1 MRRNK
6 GTLFYHLSCEKAWF
20 LSDFVKV
27 WEWYLSEKKLL
38 CMPFFTPTQML
49 RAISVQFFCFLST
62 SKHQKPSPSF
72 QDACLISVTH
82 VTMLSSDEIKPWTGL
97 IEHRQLDG
105 LAFQMSE
112 VLCRSSKNPARLWQ
126 TVCLISFSSSPV
138 LSSGRRDLDWI
149 VWWELFSQMVC
160 G

>member
-105 LAFQMSE
+105 LAFPRCYVGRAKILLVCDRQS
-112 VLCRSSKNPARLWQ
+112 VLFP
-126 TVCLISFSSSPV
+126 FHPV
-138 LSSGRRDLDWI
+138 QCCPLGGETLT
-149 VWWELFSQMVC
+149 E
-160 G
+160 